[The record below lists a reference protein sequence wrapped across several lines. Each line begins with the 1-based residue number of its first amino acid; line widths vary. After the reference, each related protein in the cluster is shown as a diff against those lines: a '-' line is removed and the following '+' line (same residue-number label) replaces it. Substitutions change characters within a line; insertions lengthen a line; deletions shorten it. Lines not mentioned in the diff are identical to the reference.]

1 MALRKLAAA
10 AALAALATPSA
21 AFDVREAGAST
32 TIFYISIPLDY
43 SLSRKDQQWTA
54 GLLLQGKRSYQ
65 AINIDSS
72 VLNFVSDGGVD
83 GKWVVAGL
91 VALGAAAAISKKDR
105 RTSET
110 LQQQQT
116 QIEEQ
121 QGGGGTCTKPPV
133 DPCAR

>member
-1 MALRKLAAA
+1 MVLRKLAAA
-10 AALAALATPSA
+10 AALAAFATPGA

-32 TIFYISIPLDY
+32 IFYISIPLDY
-43 SLSRKDQQWTA
+43 GLSRKEQQWTA
-54 GLLLQGKRSYQ
+54 GLQLQGKRSYQ
-65 AINIDSS
+65 AISIDSS
-72 VLNFVSDGGVD
+72 VLNFVSDGAVD
-83 GKWVVAGL
+83 GKWIVAGL
-91 VALGAAAAISKKDR
+91 VAVGAAAAISRKDR

-121 QGGGGTCTKPPV
+121 QGGGGTCNRPPV

>member
-32 TIFYISIPLDY
+32 MFYISIPLD
-43 SLSRKDQQWTA
+43 SALSRKGQQWSA
-54 GLLLQGKRSYQ
+54 GLQLQGKYQ
-65 AINIDSS
+65 AFTLDSS
-72 VLNFVSDGGVD
+72 LLNFVSDGSVD
-83 GKWVVAGL
+83 GKWIIAGL
-91 VALGAAAAISKKDR
+91 VAVGAAAAISQKDR

-116 QIEEQ
+116 QIEQ
-121 QGGGGTCTKPPV
+121 QTGGGGGICTRPPA